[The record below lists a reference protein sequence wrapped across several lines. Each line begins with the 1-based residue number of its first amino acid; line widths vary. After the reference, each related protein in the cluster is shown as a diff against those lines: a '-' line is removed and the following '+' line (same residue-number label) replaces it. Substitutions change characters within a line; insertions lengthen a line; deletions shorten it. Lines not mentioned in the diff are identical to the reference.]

1 MENSFFDVTNRE
13 LGYYDNLKS
22 WMEFDQEVEDLLTL
36 PFNDLKWLM
45 AQVKEKLEKFLEVEN
60 DQHN

>member
-13 LGYYDNLKS
+13 LGYDDNL
-22 WMEFDQEVEDLLTL
+22 EFDQEVEDLLTL